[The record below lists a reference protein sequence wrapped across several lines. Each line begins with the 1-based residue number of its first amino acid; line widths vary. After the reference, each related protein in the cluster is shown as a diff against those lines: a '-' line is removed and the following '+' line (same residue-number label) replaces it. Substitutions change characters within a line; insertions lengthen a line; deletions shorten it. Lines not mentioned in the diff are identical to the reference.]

1 MTVTITRISQTRK
14 GRFALFAGEEFLFS
28 VDDETYVTR
37 HLTEGMQLTPAEL
50 EELRQCSETRKA
62 IAKALE
68 YVSLR
73 DHAAGELYEKL
84 SRKFDPESCRAAV
97 EKMASLDLLNDRA
110 FALHR
115 ARYLLGQGKS
125 RRAVQQVLA
134 QKGIDRETIAEV
146 LQQVYDEAEEQ
157 GEDPELQALRGL
169 IEKRYAR
176 KLLAGRTEQVMAA
189 LYRRGFPAGA
199 VRAAV
204 REYLQQN
211 EENIETEE

>member
-1 MTVTITRISQTRK
+1 MAVQITRISQTKR

-37 HLTEGMQLTPAEL
+37 HLTEGMRLEEAEL

-84 SRKFDPESCRAAV
+84 NRKFDSQSCRAAV
-97 EKMASLDLLNDRA
+97 EKMAQLDLLNDRA

-115 ARYLLGQGKS
+115 AKYLMAQGKS
-125 RRAVQQVLA
+125 RRAVQLTLW

-146 LQQVYDEAEEQ
+146 MGEVYAEAESQ
-157 GEDPELQALRGL
+157 GEDPEMQALQSL
-169 IEKRYAR
+169 IQKSYAR
-176 KLLAGRTEQVMAA
+176 KLQQGRTEQVMAA

-204 REYLQQN
+204 REF
-211 EENIETEE
+211 ENNQ

>member
-1 MTVTITRISQTRK
+1 MNTTITRISQTRK

-37 HLTEGMQLTPAEL
+37 HLTEGMQLSAAEL

-84 SRKFDPESCRAAV
+84 NRRYDAESCRAAV
-97 EKMASLDLLNDRA
+97 EKMASLDLLNDHA

-115 ARYLLGQGKS
+115 AKYLMGQGKS
-125 RRAVQQVLA
+125 RRAVQQTLA
-134 QKGIDRETIAEV
+134 QKGIDRGTIAEV
-146 LQQVYDEAEEQ
+146 LEEVYTEAEEE
-157 GEDPELQALRGL
+157 GVDPEMQALRTL
-169 IEKRYAR
+169 IEKSYAR
-176 KLLAGRTEQVMAA
+176 KLQAGRTEQVMAA
-189 LYRRGFPAGA
+189 LYRRGFPAAA
-199 VRAAV
+199 VRSAV
-204 REYLQQN
+204 REYQMENPN
-211 EENIETEE
+211 EKEEMI